1 MILAYSDI
9 KFCGELAAFDIAL
22 RPTCKQ
28 IDFCFKAL
36 QKMIENKD
44 ILRYDIKE
52 ICAHQYVKV
61 RIQIRLNQIV
71 WNNGLEIEF
80 NTTTNFL
87 AI

>member
-9 KFCGELAAFDIAL
+9 KFCGDFAALNIAL

-44 ILRYDIKE
+44 ILMYEIKE
-52 ICAHQYVKV
+52 ICTQYVNV

-71 WNNGLEIEF
+71 WNNGIEIDF
-80 NTTTNFL
+80 NTVTNFL
-87 AI
+87 DI